1 MEKCELENAL
11 SLLQCTLVAQRTR
24 YTPEQVT
31 WSQYDILE
39 LLRLRGD
46 LTPSQLS
53 NSLAISRQNLSKF
66 MRGLKA
72 LGFIGQYRSEKD
84 KREFIT
90 HLTDDGHAFLA
101 RAALGRKQNAEKISE
116 CLTLGEQT
124 LFIEL
129 SQKIINALAPE
140 KSGLDNN

>member
-1 MEKCELENAL
+1 MDQVKLENAL

-31 WSQYDILE
+31 WGQYDILE

-66 MRGLKA
+66 MRGLKT
-72 LGFIGQYRSEKD
+72 LGFIAQYRSDRD
-84 KREFIT
+84 KRELIT
-90 HLTDDGHAFLA
+90 QLTDEGHTFLE
-101 RAALGRKQNAEKISE
+101 RAALGRKQNAQKISE
-116 CLTLGEQT
+116 CLTIGEQA

-140 KSGLDNN
+140 KSDADHN

>member
-11 SLLQCTLVAQRTR
+11 SLLQCTLVAQRTH

-31 WSQYDILE
+31 WGQYDILE

-53 NSLAISRQNLSKF
+53 DALAISRQNLSKF
-66 MRGLKA
+66 MRGLKS
-72 LGFIGQYRSEKD
+72 LGFIAQHRSEKD

-90 HLTDDGHAFLA
+90 HLTDEGHAFLA

-129 SQKIINALAPE
+129 SQKIVNALTPE
-140 KSGLDNN
+140 KSGMDNH

>member
-1 MEKCELENAL
+1 MDKNKLENAL

-24 YTPEQVT
+24 YTPEPVT
-31 WSQYDILE
+31 WGQYDILE

-72 LGFIGQYRSEKD
+72 LGFITQYRSEKD

-90 HLTDDGHAFLA
+90 QLTDEGLAFLE
-101 RAALGRKQNAEKISE
+101 RAALGRKQNAKKIQE
-116 CLTLGEQT
+116 RLTIEEQT

-129 SQKIINALAPE
+129 SQKIINALTSE
-140 KSGLDNN
+140 KLGINND

>member
-31 WSQYDILE
+31 WGQYDILE

-53 NSLAISRQNLSKF
+53 DSLAISRQNLSKF
-66 MRGLKA
+66 MRGLKS
-72 LGFIGQYRSEKD
+72 LGFIAQYRSEKD
-84 KREFIT
+84 KRELIT
-90 HLTDDGHAFLA
+90 HLTDEGHAFLA

-129 SQKIINALAPE
+129 SQKIISALTPD
-140 KSGLDNN
+140 KSAMDND

>member
-31 WSQYDILE
+31 WGQYDILE

-53 NSLAISRQNLSKF
+53 DSLAISRQNLSKF
-66 MRGLKA
+66 MRGLKS
-72 LGFIGQYRSEKD
+72 LGFIAQKRSEKD

-90 HLTDDGHAFLA
+90 HLTDEGHAFLA
-101 RAALGRKQNAEKISE
+101 RAALGRKQNAEK
-116 CLTLGEQT
+116 
-124 LFIEL
+124 
-129 SQKIINALAPE
+129 K
-140 KSGLDNN
+140 

>member
-1 MEKCELENAL
+1 MEKSDLENAL

-31 WSQYDILE
+31 WGQYDILE

-53 NSLAISRQNLSKF
+53 DSLAISRQNLSKF
-66 MRGLKA
+66 MRGLKS
-72 LGFIGQYRSEKD
+72 LGFIAQNRSEKD

-90 HLTDDGHAFLA
+90 HLTHEGHAFLA
-101 RAALGRKQNAEKISE
+101 RAALGRKQNAEKISK

-129 SQKIINALAPE
+129 SQKIINALTPE
-140 KSGLDNN
+140 KSGMDNN